1 MEYLLVKVIK
11 EVGKMK
17 IFRNIL
23 KVVLILIV
31 IYSLASFYNRIYYKV
46 VASFNYPNF
55 NKVVVIDPGHGG
67 VDPGKVGSQGEL
79 EKDLNLKIAQKL
91 SYFIEESG
99 GVAILTRNEDK
110 GLYTEGPSKLREKK
124 NEDLRNRRKLIQE
137 SNGDILIS
145 IHLNSFPSPKYYG
158 AQTFYLEGDMESE
171 TLAKYVQEELRTL
184 LNRGNHRQ
192 IESSDSFYILKEN
205 GIPSIL
211 VEGGFL
217 SNPEEEKLL
226 NDEKYQNKIAWA
238 IYSGIMNYYSYVE
251 TISR

>member
-1 MEYLLVKVIK
+1 
-11 EVGKMK
+11 MK
-17 IFRNIL
+17 IYKNIL
-23 KVVLILIV
+23 KVILLFI
-31 IYSLASFYNRIYYKV
+31 IILSLANFYYKIYFKV
-46 VASFNYPNF
+46 VTTFNYPNF
-55 NKVVVIDPGHGG
+55 NKVIIIDPGHGG

-91 SYFIEESG
+91 AYYIEESG

-110 GLYTEGPSKLREKK
+110 GLYTEESKKLREKK
-124 NEDLRNRRKLIQE
+124 IEDLRNRRKLIQE

-158 AQTFYLEGDMESE
+158 AQTFYLEGDKESQV
-171 TLAKYVQEELRTL
+171 LAENIQKELRNI
-184 LNRGNHRQ
+184 LNRGNHRE
-192 IESSDSFYILKEN
+192 IKPTDSYYILKEN

-217 SNPEEEKLL
+217 SNPEEERLL

-238 IYSGIMNYYSYVE
+238 IYSGIMSYYSFVE